1 MLYLML
7 AILSSSMLCR
17 WNVKGVSGAS
27 RSSIRRTII
36 VACTVS
42 VLFMLYK
49 KQRITFAEVGY
60 GMLLG
65 IPNYYSARFLL
76 KALGSIPAFVAYP
89 TFSVATIGVISLAGI
104 FLFREQFTKKQ
115 VSAMCIIAVALVLLN

>member
-1 MLYLML
+1 MLYLIL
-7 AILSSSMLCR
+7 AIVSSSMLCR

-27 RSSIRRTII
+27 RSS
-36 VACTVS
+36 
-42 VLFMLYK
+42 K
-49 KQRITFAEVGY
+49 RITFAEVGY
-60 GMLLG
+60 GM
-65 IPNYYSARFLL
+65 
-76 KALGSIPAFVAYP
+76 AYP